1 MEEQLNNIG
10 KRMPYTVPEGFFE
23 EMHERLMDK
32 TVGSPSSNVS
42 YRLSADNTRRR
53 FWMSAA
59 AVVLLIAGVS
69 FYALHR
75 MGNTEASLLADQS
88 ESVESYMTDE
98 DLDEWIA
105 IYEGVDNTMMEF
117 DDIMLDTDNT
127 IYNI

>member
-1 MEEQLNNIG
+1 MEELLNNNG

-23 EMHERLMDK
+23 DMHRHLMERVDTQVDQHQ
-32 TVGSPSSNVS
+32 TVNMNA
-42 YRLSADNTRRR
+42 RKK

-75 MGNTEASLLADQS
+75 MGEIENSLLAEQS

-98 DLDEWIA
+98 ALDEWIA
-105 IYEGVDNTMMEF
+105 IYEGVDNTMNF
-117 DDIMLDTDNT
+117 DDIVMDTDNT
-127 IYNI
+127 IL

>member
-1 MEEQLNNIG
+1 MEELLTNNG

-23 EMHERLMDK
+23 DMHRHLMERVDTQVDQHQ
-32 TVGSPSSNVS
+32 TVNMNA
-42 YRLSADNTRRR
+42 RKK

-75 MGNTEASLLADQS
+75 MGEIENSLLAEQS

-98 DLDEWIA
+98 ALDEWIA
-105 IYEGVDNTMMEF
+105 IYEGVDNTMNF
-117 DDIMLDTDNT
+117 DDIVMDTDNT
-127 IYNI
+127 ILYL

>member
-1 MEEQLNNIG
+1 MEELLTNNG

-23 EMHERLMDK
+23 DMHRHLMERVDTQVDQHQ
-32 TVGSPSSNVS
+32 TVNMNA
-42 YRLSADNTRRR
+42 RKK

-75 MGNTEASLLADQS
+75 MGEIENSLLAEQS

-98 DLDEWIA
+98 ALDEWIA
-105 IYEGVDNTMMEF
+105 IYEGVDNTMNF
-117 DDIMLDTDNT
+117 DDIVMDTDNT
-127 IYNI
+127 IL